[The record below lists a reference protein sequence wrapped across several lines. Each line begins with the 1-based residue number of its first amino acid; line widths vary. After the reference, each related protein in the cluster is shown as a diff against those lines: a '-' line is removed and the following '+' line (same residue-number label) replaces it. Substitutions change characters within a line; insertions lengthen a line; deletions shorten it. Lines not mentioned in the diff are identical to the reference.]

1 MNKRKFVREQR
12 LTIVHGI
19 LAVIVI
25 IVVLQLWLFTATMEA
40 YLSGDHAI
48 LFPAAIASVICL
60 GLNAGLMW
68 YIYQL
73 D

>member
-1 MNKRKFVREQR
+1 MRKHKFIREQR
-12 LTIVHGI
+12 MTIVHGI
-19 LAVIVI
+19 LTVILI

-40 YLSGDHAI
+40 YLSGDHVI
-48 LFPAAIASVICL
+48 LLPAAIASVICL
-60 GLNAGLMW
+60 ALNVGLIW

>member
-1 MNKRKFVREQR
+1 MKKRNLSREQK

-19 LAVIVI
+19 LAVVLTILI
-25 IVVLQLWLFTATMEA
+25 LQLWLFTATMEA
-40 YLSGDHAI
+40 YLGGDHAI
-48 LFPAAIASVICL
+48 LLPAALSSLICL

>member
-1 MNKRKFVREQR
+1 MSKHKFVREQR

-19 LAVIVI
+19 LSIIVI

-40 YLSGDHAI
+40 YLSGDYVI
-48 LFPAAIASVICL
+48 LLPAAIASVICL

>member
-1 MNKRKFVREQR
+1 MSKHRFIREQR
-12 LTIVHGI
+12 MTIVHGI
-19 LAVIVI
+19 LAVILI

-48 LFPAAIASVICL
+48 LLPAAIASVICL
-60 GLNAGLMW
+60 ALNAGLIW